1 MRMPLGA
8 LVLAAAAAAQVAGAA
23 SSITVDSKADPGADF
38 SRYKTYSWTE
48 MKEIRS
54 EAVKKRIMSAVDA
67 QLKRKGFARK
77 DDGAAD
83 LRVVVHPSLSKEYP
97 AHSYDPGW
105 EYGWGTWAPP
115 FGDIGTGSSL
125 GESIPIGTVMVDL
138 VDASTKKLVWRGAA
152 RSPLD
157 SEASA
162 EQKQELVDE
171 AMQKLFKKF
180 PPKKK

>member
-1 MRMPLGA
+1 MRTPFGA
-8 LVLAAAAAAQVAGAA
+8 LVLAAAAAAATGYAA
-23 SSITVDSKADPGADF
+23 SSITVDSKADPEADF

-48 MKEIRS
+48 MKEVRS
-54 EAVKKRIMSAVDA
+54 EAVRKRIVSAVDA
-67 QLKRKGFARK
+67 QLKRKGFVRK
-77 DDGAAD
+77 DDGAD
-83 LRVVVHPSLSKEYP
+83 LKLVVHPSLSKEYP
-97 AHSYDPGW
+97 THSYDPGW

-138 VDASTKKLVWRGAA
+138 VDVSTKKLVWRGAA

-171 AMQKLFKKF
+171 AMEKLFKKF

>member
-1 MRMPLGA
+1 MRTPFGA
-8 LVLAAAAAAQVAGAA
+8 LVLAGAVAAATAYA
-23 SSITVDSKADPGADF
+23 SSITVESKADPGADF

-48 MKEIRS
+48 MKEVRS
-54 EAVKKRIMSAVDA
+54 EAVKKRITSAVDA
-67 QLKRKGFARK
+67 QLKRKGFVRK

-83 LRVVVHPSLSKEYP
+83 LRVAVHPSLSKEYP
-97 AHSYDPGW
+97 ANSYDPGW

-125 GESIPIGTVMVDL
+125 GQSIPIGTVMVDL

-162 EQKQELVDE
+162 EQKQELVDD
-171 AMQKLFKKF
+171 AMEKLFKKF
-180 PPKKK
+180 PSKKK

>member
-1 MRMPLGA
+1 MRTPFGTI
-8 LVLAAAAAAQVAGAA
+8 VLAGAVATATAYA
-23 SSITVDSKADPGADF
+23 SSITVDSKADPAADF

-48 MKEIRS
+48 MKEVRS
-54 EAVKKRIMSAVDA
+54 EAVKKRITSAVDA

-77 DDGAAD
+77 DDGVAD
-83 LRVVVHPSLSKEYP
+83 LKVAVHPSLSKEYP
-97 AHSYDPGW
+97 THSYDAGW
-105 EYGWGTWAPP
+105 EYNWGTWAPP

-138 VDASTKKLVWRGAA
+138 VDIATKKLVWRGAA

-162 EQKQELVDE
+162 EQKQDLVDD
-171 AMQKLFKKF
+171 AMEKLFKKF

>member
-1 MRMPLGA
+1 MRTSFGTLALAGA
-8 LVLAAAAAAQVAGAA
+8 VAAATAYA
-23 SSITVDSKADPGADF
+23 SSITVESKADPAADF

-48 MKEIRS
+48 MKEVRS

-67 QLKRKGFARK
+67 EMKRKGFVRK
-77 DDGAAD
+77 DDGAD
-83 LRVVVHPSLSKEYP
+83 LKVAVHPSLSKEYP
-97 AHSYDPGW
+97 AHSYDAGW
-105 EYGWGTWAPP
+105 EYNWGTWAPP

>member
-1 MRMPLGA
+1 MRTPFGT
-8 LVLAAAAAAQVAGAA
+8 LVLAAAVVSAVGYA
-23 SSITVDSKADPGADF
+23 SSITVDSKADPAADF
-38 SRYKTYSWTE
+38 SRYKSYSWTE
-48 MKEIRS
+48 MKEVRS

-67 QLKRKGFARK
+67 QLRRKGFVRK
-77 DDGAAD
+77 DDGAD
-83 LRVVVHPSLSKEYP
+83 LRLVVHPSLSKEYP
-97 AHSYDPGW
+97 THSYDPGW

-138 VDASTKKLVWRGAA
+138 VDAATKKLVWRGAA

-157 SEASA
+157 SEASV

-171 AMQKLFKKF
+171 AMEKLFKKF